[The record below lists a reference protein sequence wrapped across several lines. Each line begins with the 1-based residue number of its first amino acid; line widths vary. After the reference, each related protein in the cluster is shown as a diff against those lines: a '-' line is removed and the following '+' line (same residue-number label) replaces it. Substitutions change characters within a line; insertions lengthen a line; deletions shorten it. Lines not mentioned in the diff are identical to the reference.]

1 MAAPGNDGHAVAV
14 PPGGVAR
21 RRGARRHD
29 GRERWA
35 DRVRVQRRSSAR
47 CAGGGTRRDR
57 RSWQNATRG
66 AAVAPFPPPWWPGVR
81 ATPAAPFLAL
91 GEPSQALHV
100 ALPLGGRAFYLLS
113 SLEGCRRY
121 RTLIET

>member
-1 MAAPGNDGHAVAV
+1 MATPWQFPPAGW
-14 PPGGVAR
+14 PGGAERAGTMV
-21 RRGARRHD
+21 GSG
-29 GRERWA
+29 GRTA
-35 DRVRVQRRSSAR
+35 SASSAAVLR
-47 CAGGGTRRDR
+47 VAPAAELAGIDAAG
-57 RSWQNATRG
+57 NATRG